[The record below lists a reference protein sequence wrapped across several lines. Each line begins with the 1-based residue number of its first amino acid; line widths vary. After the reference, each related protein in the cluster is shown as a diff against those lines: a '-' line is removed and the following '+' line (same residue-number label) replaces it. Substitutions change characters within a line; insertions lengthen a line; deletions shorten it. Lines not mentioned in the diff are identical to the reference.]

1 MAVRLGF
8 LSTYPSTQCG
18 IATFCEALV
27 THLQAAGAG
36 VGVVR
41 LVDERQAQLPPVV
54 HQWVA
59 GDDRAAAG
67 VADVL
72 NTFDVAVIQHEYGIF
87 PGPDG
92 DELLQ
97 VLPLLTVPVVSILH
111 TVLTEPSANQRRVL
125 EWLVEFSTVLVTM
138 TETARDRLIA
148 GWGVAPSRVV
158 VIPHGAADNR
168 SAIHHVLP
176 VRPTVLTWGL
186 LSEGKGIEWALRGL
200 SILRETT
207 PLPEYRI
214 VGQTHPR
221 VLEHEGEA
229 YRESLEQLTRALHL
243 TGSVSFDA
251 RYLSGPA
258 LRQVVRDADVILLP
272 YDSRDQVTSGVL
284 TEAVVAGKPVISTSF
299 PHAVELLS
307 GGAGILV
314 PQRDP
319 VAIAAALAELLTTPG
334 AAGRM
339 AATSRRLASSLL
351 WPAVATRY
359 LELSRSLVAA
369 SVPASMSASVPAA
382 LPTAV

>member
-27 THLQAAGAG
+27 THLQATGAD

-41 LVDERQAQLPPVV
+41 LVDHRQAQLPPVV
-54 HQWVA
+54 HQWAA
-59 GDDRAAAG
+59 GEAGAPTG
-67 VADVL
+67 VADAL
-72 NTFDVAVIQHEYGIF
+72 NTYDVAVIQHEYGIF

-92 DELLQ
+92 EALLQ

-138 TETARDRLIA
+138 TQTARDRLIA
-148 GWGVAPSRVV
+148 GWGVEPSRVV
-158 VIPHGAADNR
+158 VIPHGATDNR
-168 SAIHHVLP
+168 SAMQHVLP
-176 VRPTVLTWGL
+176 ARPTVLTWGL

-200 SILRETT
+200 SVLRETT
-207 PLPEYRI
+207 PLPTYRI
-214 VGQTHPR
+214 VGETHPR
-221 VLEHEGEA
+221 VLERDGEA
-229 YRESLEQLTRALHL
+229 YRESLVRLTHDLDL
-243 TGSVSFDA
+243 DGSVTFDG

-258 LRQVVRDADVILLP
+258 LREVVREADVVLLP

-351 WPAVATRY
+351 WPAVAARY
-359 LELSRSLVAA
+359 LELGRSLLTAA
-369 SVPASMSASVPAA
+369 V
-382 LPTAV
+382 PTAV

>member
-27 THLQAAGAG
+27 THLQATGAD

-41 LVDERQAQLPPVV
+41 LVDHRQAQLPPVV
-54 HQWVA
+54 HQWAA
-59 GDDRAAAG
+59 GEAGAPTG
-67 VADVL
+67 VADAL
-72 NTFDVAVIQHEYGIF
+72 NTYDVAVIQHEYGIF

-92 DELLQ
+92 EALLQ

-138 TETARDRLIA
+138 TQTARDRLIA
-148 GWGVAPSRVV
+148 GWGVEPSRVV
-158 VIPHGAADNR
+158 VIPHGATDNR
-168 SAIHHVLP
+168 SAMQHVLP
-176 VRPTVLTWGL
+176 ARPTVLTWGL

-200 SILRETT
+200 SVLRETT
-207 PLPEYRI
+207 PLPAYRI
-214 VGQTHPR
+214 VGETHPR
-221 VLEHEGEA
+221 VLERDGEA
-229 YRESLEQLTRALHL
+229 YRESLVRLTHDLDL
-243 TGSVSFDA
+243 DGSVTFDG

-258 LRQVVRDADVILLP
+258 LREVVREADVVLLP

-319 VAIAAALAELLTTPG
+319 VAIAAALTELLTTPG

-351 WPAVATRY
+351 WPAVAARY
-359 LELSRSLVAA
+359 LELGRSLLTAA
-369 SVPASMSASVPAA
+369 V
-382 LPTAV
+382 PTAV

>member
-27 THLQAAGAG
+27 THLQATGAD

-41 LVDERQAQLPPVV
+41 LVDHRQAQLPPVV
-54 HQWVA
+54 HQWAA
-59 GDDRAAAG
+59 GEAGAPTG
-67 VADVL
+67 VADAL
-72 NTFDVAVIQHEYGIF
+72 NTYDVAVIQHEYGIF

-92 DELLQ
+92 EALLQ

-138 TETARDRLIA
+138 TQTARDRLIA
-148 GWGVAPSRVV
+148 GWGVEPSRVV
-158 VIPHGAADNR
+158 VIPHGATDNR
-168 SAIHHVLP
+168 SAMQHVLP
-176 VRPTVLTWGL
+176 ARPTVLTWGL

-200 SILRETT
+200 SVLRETT
-207 PLPEYRI
+207 PLPAYRI
-214 VGQTHPR
+214 VGETHPR
-221 VLEHEGEA
+221 VLERDGEA
-229 YRESLEQLTRALHL
+229 YRESLVRLTHDLDL
-243 TGSVSFDA
+243 DGSVTFDG

-258 LRQVVRDADVILLP
+258 LREVVREADVVLLP

-351 WPAVATRY
+351 WPAVAARY
-359 LELSRSLVAA
+359 LELGRSLLTAA
-369 SVPASMSASVPAA
+369 V
-382 LPTAV
+382 PTAV

>member
-27 THLQAAGAG
+27 THLQAAGTE

-41 LVDERQAQLPPVV
+41 LVDDRQVQLPPVV

-59 GDDRAAAG
+59 GEAHATDGVVAALDG
-67 VADVL
+67 Y
-72 NTFDVAVIQHEYGIF
+72 DVAVIQHEYGIF
-87 PGPDG
+87 SGPDG
-92 DELLQ
+92 EDLLE
-97 VLPLLTVPVVSILH
+97 VVARLSVPVVSILH
-111 TVLTEPSANQRRVL
+111 TVLTTPTPNQRRVL

-148 GWGVAPSRVV
+148 GWGVDPARVV
-158 VIPHGAADNR
+158 VIPHGATDNR
-168 SAIHHVLP
+168 SPAGYELP
-176 VRPTVLTWGL
+176 AGPTVLTWGL

-200 SILRETT
+200 SILRDTT
-207 PLPEYRI
+207 ELPAYRI
-214 VGQTHPR
+214 VGETHPR
-221 VLEHEGEA
+221 VLERDGEA
-229 YRESLEQLTRALHL
+229 YRESLVALTHDLDL
-243 TGSVSFDA
+243 TGSVSFDG

-258 LRQVVRDADVILLP
+258 LRQVVREADVILLP

-319 VAIAAALAELLTTPG
+319 VAIAEALEQLLTTPG
-334 AAGRM
+334 LAGRM

-351 WPAVATRY
+351 WPAVAARY
-359 LELSRSLVAA
+359 LEVSRSLLAA
-369 SVPASMSASVPAA
+369 AV
-382 LPTAV
+382 PTAV

>member
-27 THLQAAGAG
+27 THLQATGAD

-41 LVDERQAQLPPVV
+41 LVDHRQAQLPPVV
-54 HQWVA
+54 HQWAA
-59 GDDRAAAG
+59 GEAGVPTG
-67 VADVL
+67 VADAL
-72 NTFDVAVIQHEYGIF
+72 NTYDVAVIQHEYGIF

-92 DELLQ
+92 EALLQ

-138 TETARDRLIA
+138 TQTARDRLIA
-148 GWGVAPSRVV
+148 GWGVEPSRVV
-158 VIPHGAADNR
+158 VIPHGATDNR
-168 SAIHHVLP
+168 SAMQHVLP
-176 VRPTVLTWGL
+176 ARPTVLTWGL

-200 SILRETT
+200 SVLRETT
-207 PLPEYRI
+207 PLPAYRI
-214 VGQTHPR
+214 VGETHPR
-221 VLEHEGEA
+221 VLERDGEA
-229 YRESLEQLTRALHL
+229 YRESLVRLTHDLDL
-243 TGSVSFDA
+243 DGSVTFDG

-258 LRQVVRDADVILLP
+258 LREVVREADVVLLP

-284 TEAVVAGKPVISTSF
+284 TEAVVAGKPVISTTF

-351 WPAVATRY
+351 WPAVAARY
-359 LELSRSLVAA
+359 LELGRSLLTAA
-369 SVPASMSASVPAA
+369 V
-382 LPTAV
+382 PTAV

>member
-27 THLQAAGAG
+27 THLQATGSD

-41 LVDERQAQLPPVV
+41 LVDHWQAQLPPVV
-54 HQWVA
+54 HQWAA
-59 GDDRAAAG
+59 GDAGAPTG
-67 VADVL
+67 VADAL
-72 NTFDVAVIQHEYGIF
+72 NTYDIAVIQHEYGIF

-92 DELLQ
+92 EALLQ

-138 TETARDRLIA
+138 TQTARDRLIA
-148 GWGVAPSRVV
+148 GWGVEPSRIV
-158 VIPHGAADNR
+158 VIPHGATDNR
-168 SAIHHVLP
+168 SAMQHVLP
-176 VRPTVLTWGL
+176 ARPTVLTWGL

-200 SILRETT
+200 SVLRETT
-207 PLPEYRI
+207 PLPAYRI
-214 VGQTHPR
+214 VGETHPR
-221 VLEHEGEA
+221 VLERDGEA
-229 YRESLEQLTRALHL
+229 YRESLVRLTHDLDL
-243 TGSVSFDA
+243 DGSVTFDG

-258 LRQVVRDADVILLP
+258 LRQVVREADVVLLP

-319 VAIAAALAELLTTPG
+319 VAIAAALTELLTTPG

-359 LELSRSLVAA
+359 LELGRSLLAA
-369 SVPASMSASVPAA
+369 AV
-382 LPTAV
+382 PTAV

>member
-27 THLQAAGAG
+27 THLQATGAD

-41 LVDERQAQLPPVV
+41 LVDHRQAQLPPVV
-54 HQWVA
+54 HQWAA
-59 GDDRAAAG
+59 GEAGVPTG
-67 VADVL
+67 VADAL
-72 NTFDVAVIQHEYGIF
+72 NTYDVAVIQHEYGIF

-92 DELLQ
+92 EALLQ

-138 TETARDRLIA
+138 TQTARDRLIA
-148 GWGVAPSRVV
+148 GWGVEPSRVV
-158 VIPHGAADNR
+158 VIPHGATDNR
-168 SAIHHVLP
+168 SAMQHVLP
-176 VRPTVLTWGL
+176 ARPTVLTWGL

-200 SILRETT
+200 SVLRETT
-207 PLPEYRI
+207 PLPAYRI
-214 VGQTHPR
+214 VGETHPR
-221 VLEHEGEA
+221 VLERDGEA
-229 YRESLEQLTRALHL
+229 YRESLVRLTHDLDL
-243 TGSVSFDA
+243 DGSVTFDG

-258 LRQVVRDADVILLP
+258 LRQVVREADVVLLP

-351 WPAVATRY
+351 WPAVAARY
-359 LELSRSLVAA
+359 LELGRSLLTAA
-369 SVPASMSASVPAA
+369 V
-382 LPTAV
+382 PTAV

>member
-27 THLQAAGAG
+27 THLQAAGVG

-41 LVDERQAQLPPVV
+41 LVDDRQPQLPPVV

-59 GDDRAAAG
+59 RDERATTD
-67 VADVL
+67 VADAL
-72 NTFDVAVIQHEYGIF
+72 NSYDVAVIQHEYGIF

-92 DELLQ
+92 DALLQ

-125 EWLVEFSTVLVTM
+125 EWLVEFSAVLVTM

-148 GWGVAPSRVV
+148 GWGVEPSRVV
-158 VIPHGAADNR
+158 VIPHGATDNR
-168 SAIHHVLP
+168 SEAYHALP
-176 VRPTVLTWGL
+176 ARPSVLTWGL

-200 SILRETT
+200 SLLRETT
-207 PLPEYRI
+207 PLPAYRI
-214 VGQTHPR
+214 VGETHPR
-221 VLEHEGEA
+221 VLERDGEA
-229 YRESLEQLTRALHL
+229 YRESLEDLTRALDL
-243 TGSVSFDA
+243 TGSVSFDG

-258 LRQVVRDADVILLP
+258 LRRVVREADVILLP

-284 TEAVVAGKPVISTSF
+284 TEAVAAGKPVISTSF

-319 VAIAAALAELLTTPG
+319 AAIAAALAELLTTPG

-351 WPAVATRY
+351 WPAVADRY
-359 LELSRSLVAA
+359 LELSRSLLSAA
-369 SVPASMSASVPAA
+369 VPA
-382 LPTAV
+382 